1 MPISTK
7 KQRIIMKKNITISI
21 VIFCV
26 VSAMSCVTEKNLA
39 WVEKPI
45 EFVAAE
51 TSFCDTTFL
60 SNMRL
65 VRLENSGT
73 QGVVNQISKIIE
85 IDDRLYI
92 FDRILNQITVFDNDG
107 RFVRTINHMGHGNG
121 EYIRLTDVT
130 YDRTKRELLCL
141 AEPSSI
147 IHYALDGTYIET
159 DKLDDFYTDI
169 CCDESHIYLYHSTY
183 ADAKTPDYTISSRNK
198 RDGSM
203 KELLAFTEE
212 HAPFCSLGS
221 KMFAN
226 GGSIEFVRKFD
237 NDIYHV
243 SNGSIDSCFS
253 MNMKS
258 FTFPMNRLSKQYD
271 CGELY
276 DLCKKEKLIYMIT
289 NLVQGKSLFM
299 FSSNLYDI
307 HVAQLTSGLCRN
319 YSYMTVSKYNIP
331 VSLFCPVEGGKNKCC
346 FVLQASSVMN
356 FKRMYEADQRVRNSI
371 RAEFINDTKD
381 ISEDSNP
388 VLLIF
393 DVK

>member
-1 MPISTK
+1 
-7 KQRIIMKKNITISI
+7 MKKNITISF

-141 AEPSSI
+141 VEPSSI

-169 CCDESHIYLYHSTY
+169 CCDESHIYLYHST
-183 ADAKTPDYTISSRNK
+183 
-198 RDGSM
+198 
-203 KELLAFTEE
+203 
-212 HAPFCSLGS
+212 
-221 KMFAN
+221 
-226 GGSIEFVRKFD
+226 
-237 NDIYHV
+237 
-243 SNGSIDSCFS
+243 
-253 MNMKS
+253 
-258 FTFPMNRLSKQYD
+258 
-271 CGELY
+271 
-276 DLCKKEKLIYMIT
+276 
-289 NLVQGKSLFM
+289 
-299 FSSNLYDI
+299 
-307 HVAQLTSGLCRN
+307 
-319 YSYMTVSKYNIP
+319 
-331 VSLFCPVEGGKNKCC
+331 
-346 FVLQASSVMN
+346 
-356 FKRMYEADQRVRNSI
+356 
-371 RAEFINDTKD
+371 
-381 ISEDSNP
+381 
-388 VLLIF
+388 
-393 DVK
+393 